1 MVSPQ
6 ADEEKR
12 YRSVLEL
19 DLSGASAL
27 EALVQLLYDES
38 WRVRGA
44 AAERLAGLPDRR
56 VIAKLLATL
65 GDRGHAG
72 ARNSAVEALT
82 RLGPAAGPAVITLMG
97 HPDPDQRRFAA
108 DILGGMR
115 LREGSQA
122 LLGALEDAD
131 PNVRLS
137 AAEALARI
145 GGEDAVGALK
155 ALLVAADPV
164 MRLCALQGLAELK
177 CLLPVS
183 QLAPLLEDVKAR
195 RAAYRLLGLVPDL
208 AASDLICGG
217 LASGQR
223 SVVEAALAA
232 IATQRGVLPPEA
244 QRPLQTR
251 LRSALARMA
260 SPREALASAL
270 SAADPDVQSGA
281 LFAAALL
288 GVGDLAPAMAEVAR
302 AEPLEEEAIR
312 ALVSLGPAAA
322 DPLLDRIDSL
332 SRPARLAAGKA
343 LALLSG
349 AAQVPRLAELA
360 ERAEPEVQFLAIR
373 ALGHSAAVEA
383 LRPLAGMLADD
394 QRAAAAAQ
402 ALLSLAER
410 YEAAVAGEL
419 ERSAAARPTVM
430 AVRVLAQLGKASSL
444 PALLRLARDPDPR
457 IRAASVEA
465 SAEMRAEAAID
476 LARIGLADGDAAVR
490 CAAARGLEA
499 VRSPACE
506 PLLRQALGDRDAWVQ
521 AAAIETAGETGSAGL
536 VPVLE
541 QLAASVDGLRAGRA
555 VRALARMKK
564 LSPLLWQG
572 AIRHRDPEVVKEAL
586 LAGAGPEGVSKAL
599 ELLSHE
605 RWDLRAAAARALAAS
620 GRADVAPRLRSAL
633 ERETD
638 PLAREAM
645 AEAATKLSTN

>member
-1 MVSPQ
+1 MVNAQ

-27 EALVQLLYDES
+27 EALVHLLYDES

-44 AAERLAGLPDRR
+44 AAERLASLPDRR

-82 RLGPAAGPAVITLMG
+82 RLGLAAGPAVIALMS

-115 LREGSQA
+115 LREGSQV
-122 LLGALEDAD
+122 LLAALEDVD
-131 PNVRLS
+131 SNVRTS

-145 GGEDAVGALK
+145 GGEDAVNALK
-155 ALLVAADPV
+155 ALLGAADPL
-164 MRLCALQGLAELK
+164 MRLCGLEGLAELK
-177 CLLPVS
+177 CLLPIS
-183 QLAPLLEDVKAR
+183 QLAPLLEDPKAR
-195 RAAYRLLGLVPDL
+195 RAAYRLLGLIPDP

-217 LASGQR
+217 LGFGQR

-232 IATQRGVLPPEA
+232 IATQRALLTPDGQTSLE
-244 QRPLQTR
+244 TR
-251 LRSALARMA
+251 LRSTLARMQT
-260 SPREALASAL
+260 PREALENAL
-270 SAADPDVQSGA
+270 NAADPDVQSGA

-288 GVGDLAPAMAEVAR
+288 GVGGLAPAMAEVAR
-302 AEPLEEEAIR
+302 VDRLEGEVIR
-312 ALVSLGPAAA
+312 ALVALGSAAA
-322 DPLLDRIDSL
+322 DPLLERIDSL
-332 SRPARLAAGKA
+332 SGPARLAAGKA

-349 AAQVPRLAELA
+349 SSQVPRLAQLA
-360 ERAEPEVQFLAIR
+360 ERGDPEVQFLAIK
-373 ALGHSAAVEA
+373 ALGQSAAVEA
-383 LRPLAGMLADD
+383 IKPLARMLADEHL
-394 QRAAAAAQ
+394 AAAAAQ
-402 ALLSLAER
+402 ALLNLAQK
-410 YEAAVAGEL
+410 YELAVAEQL
-419 ERSAAARPTVM
+419 EGSIASKPTVM
-430 AVRVLAQLGKASSL
+430 AVRVLAQVGKARSL
-444 PALLRLARDPDPR
+444 PTLLRMGRDPDPR

-465 SAEMRAEAAID
+465 SAEMRVEAAIE
-476 LARIGLADGDAAVR
+476 LARVGLLDGDAAVR
-490 CAAARGLEA
+490 CAAARGLDG
-499 VRSPACE
+499 VSPQASE

-521 AAAIETAGETGSAGL
+521 AAAIESAGESGSIGL

-541 QLAASVDGLRAGRA
+541 QLAASIDGLRAGRA

-564 LSPLLWQG
+564 LSPLLWQS

-586 LAGAGPEGVSKAL
+586 LAGAGPEGVSTAL
-599 ELLSHE
+599 EFLSHE
-605 RWDLRAAAARALAAS
+605 RWDVRAAAARALSAA
-620 GRADVAPRLRSAL
+620 GRPDIGPALRSAL

-645 AEAATKLSTN
+645 AEAAIKLSPH